1 MKREDNIT
9 NKIDWVTVLIYCA
22 IVFLGWLNIYAVTY
36 DENAQTSIFSLDLNS
51 GRQLVFIGGS
61 LIIIAAILIIDRQF
75 YETFAYIIYG
85 LLLFMLLLVPI
96 IGKEV
101 GGNKAWLGIGSF
113 GVQPSE
119 FAKFATALVVAK
131 TIGSIGFK
139 MDNLRNQL
147 ILFALIGTPMF
158 LILLQ
163 KDTGTAMVFSV
174 FVLVF
179 FREGMS
185 PFLIIIGIACAV
197 ILIIDRQ
204 FYETFA
210 YIIYGL
216 LLFMLLLVPII
227 GKEVGGNKAWL
238 GIGSF
243 GVQPSEFAKFATAL
257 VVAKTI
263 GSIGFKMDNLRNQLI
278 LFALI
283 GTPMFLILLQKDTG
297 TAMVFSVFVL
307 VFFREGMSPFLIII
321 GIACAVIFV
330 LTLLVDN
337 QLYLH
342 VGVAVLLIL
351 AILMGRKKF
360 KRIAMLTA
368 GALAIVMVIASVDY
382 IVSDV
387 LKPHQQNRIKALIN
401 PDADPL
407 GFGWNVTQSK
417 IAIGSGG
424 FLGKGFL
431 EGTQTKFDF
440 VPEQSTDFIFCTI
453 GEEHGWIGSLFTIA
467 LFMLLLLRILFLAER
482 QKNKFAR
489 VYGYSVA
496 CILFFHF
503 AVNIGMTIGL
513 FPVIGIPLPFFSY
526 GGSSLWGFTIL
537 LFIFLKLDAH
547 RMQVLQRL

>member
-9 NKIDWVTVLIYCA
+9 HKIDWVTVLIYGA

-36 DENAQTSIFSLDLNS
+36 DENADTSIFSLHLNS
-51 GRQLVFIGGS
+51 GRQLIFIGGS
-61 LIIIAAILIIDRQF
+61 IIIICAILIIDRQF
-75 YETFAYIIYG
+75 YEAFAYILYG
-85 LLLFMLLLVPI
+85 LLMLLLVLVPL

-139 MDNLRNQL
+139 IDNLKNQM
-147 ILFALIGTPMF
+147 ILFALIGAPML

-163 KDTGTAMVFSV
+163 KDTGTALVFTV

-185 PFLIIIGIACAV
+185 PFLIIIGLACGA
-197 ILIIDRQ
+197 
-204 FYETFA
+204 
-210 YIIYGL
+210 
-216 LLFMLLLVPII
+216 
-227 GKEVGGNKAWL
+227 
-238 GIGSF
+238 
-243 GVQPSEFAKFATAL
+243 
-257 VVAKTI
+257 
-263 GSIGFKMDNLRNQLI
+263 
-278 LFALI
+278 
-283 GTPMFLILLQKDTG
+283 
-297 TAMVFSVFVL
+297 
-307 VFFREGMSPFLIII
+307 
-321 GIACAVIFV
+321 IFV

-337 QLYLH
+337 QYYLH
-342 VGVAVLLIL
+342 IGIGVLLVL

-360 KRIAMLTA
+360 KRIALLSV
-368 GALAIVMVIASVDY
+368 GALTIVMMIESVDY
-382 IVSDV
+382 IVTNV

-453 GEEHGWIGSLFTIA
+453 GEEHGWIGSVFTIA
-467 LFMLLLLRILFLAER
+467 LFTFLLLRILFLAER

>member
-147 ILFALIGTPMF
+147 ILFALIG
-158 LILLQ
+158 
-163 KDTGTAMVFSV
+163 A
-174 FVLVF
+174 
-179 FREGMS
+179 
-185 PFLIIIGIACAV
+185 
-197 ILIIDRQ
+197 
-204 FYETFA
+204 
-210 YIIYGL
+210 
-216 LLFMLLLVPII
+216 
-227 GKEVGGNKAWL
+227 
-238 GIGSF
+238 
-243 GVQPSEFAKFATAL
+243 
-257 VVAKTI
+257 
-263 GSIGFKMDNLRNQLI
+263 
-278 LFALI
+278 
-283 GTPMFLILLQKDTG
+283 PMFLILLQKDTG

-330 LTLLVDN
+330 LTLLVEN

>member
-1 MKREDNIT
+1 LKREDNIT
-9 NKIDWVTVLIYCA
+9 HKIDWVTVLIYGI

-36 DENAQTSIFSLDLNS
+36 DENATTSIFSLDLNS

-61 LIIIAAILIIDRQF
+61 IVIISAILIIDRQF
-75 YETFAYIIYG
+75 YEAFAYIIYG
-85 LLLFMLLLVPI
+85 LLLVMLLLVPV

-101 GGNKAWLGIGSF
+101 GGNRAWLGIGSF

-131 TIGSIGFK
+131 TIGSIGFR
-139 MDNLRNQL
+139 MDNVRSQL
-147 ILFALIGTPMF
+147 FLFALIGVPML

-163 KDTGTAMVFSV
+163 KDTGTALVFTV
-174 FVLVF
+174 FLVVF

-185 PFLIIIGIACAV
+185 PLIILAGIV
-197 ILIIDRQ
+197 
-204 FYETFA
+204 FA
-210 YIIYGL
+210 I
-216 LLFMLLLVPII
+216 
-227 GKEVGGNKAWL
+227 
-238 GIGSF
+238 
-243 GVQPSEFAKFATAL
+243 
-257 VVAKTI
+257 
-263 GSIGFKMDNLRNQLI
+263 
-278 LFALI
+278 
-283 GTPMFLILLQKDTG
+283 
-297 TAMVFSVFVL
+297 
-307 VFFREGMSPFLIII
+307 
-321 GIACAVIFV
+321 IFV
-330 LTLLVDN
+330 LTLLVEN
-337 QLYLH
+337 QYYLYFG
-342 VGVAVLLIL
+342 VGALLAL
-351 AILMGRKKF
+351 TLLMGRKKF
-360 KRIAMLTA
+360 KRIALLTT
-368 GALAIVMVIASVDY
+368 GALVIIMMSLSVDY
-382 IVSDV
+382 IVKNV
-387 LKPHQQNRIKALIN
+387 LKPHQQNRVKALIN

-407 GFGWNVTQSK
+407 GYGWNVTQSK

-424 FLGKGFL
+424 FIGKGFL
-431 EGTQTKFDF
+431 EGTQTKFNF

-467 LFMLLLLRILFLAER
+467 LFMVLLLRIVFLAER